1 AAAVP
6 GAVIPLLMMVLAMV
20 GVPLE
25 GIAIM
30 LGVDRILDMCRT
42 TLNVIGDLVIATIVD
57 RIESESS
64 SRTG

>member
-1 AAAVP
+1 
-6 GAVIPLLMMVLAMV
+6 MMVLAMV

-42 TLNVIGDLVIATIVD
+42 PLNVIGDLVIATIVD

-64 SRTG
+64 SRIG